1 MTGLLIAVIFFL
13 ALMMALATIGS
24 MFHRYGGK
32 MMAALKLE
40 HHPLIREDVE
50 MFRYAPMR
58 DARRA
63 HLARYGAPRSSSA
76 MQQVA

>member
-1 MTGLLIAVIFFL
+1 MIVLLIAVIFFL

-40 HHPLIREDVE
+40 HQPLMYKEVE

-63 HLARYGAPRSSSA
+63 HPPRLSTPRSPST
-76 MQQVA
+76 MQQAA